1 MNEKMLNLFVFEEVI
16 EGIILMMF
24 VYEVGNEDKMFDLE
38 EINDDLMFVFNEEYV
53 ILMLMLVVKNKNMM
67 YWFYIELY

>member
-1 MNEKMLNLFVFEEVI
+1 MNEKMLNLFVFEEEI
-16 EGIILMMF
+16 KGIILIMF

-53 ILMLMLVVKNKNMM
+53 SLMLMLVEKNKNMM

>member
-1 MNEKMLNLFVFEEVI
+1 MNEKMLKLFVFEEEI
-16 EGIILMMF
+16 KGIILMMF
-24 VYEVGNEDKMFDLE
+24 VYEVGNEDIMFDLE

-53 ILMLMLVVKNKNMM
+53 ILMLMLVEKNKNMM

>member
-53 ILMLMLVVKNKNMM
+53 ILMLMLVEKNKNMM

>member
-1 MNEKMLNLFVFEEVI
+1 MLNLFVFEEVI

-53 ILMLMLVVKNKNMM
+53 ILMLMLVEKKKNMM

>member
-24 VYEVGNEDKMFDLE
+24 VYEVGNEDIMFDLE
-38 EINDDLMFVFNEEYV
+38 EINDDLMLF
-53 ILMLMLVVKNKNMM
+53 LMKSML
-67 YWFYIELY
+67 F

>member
-1 MNEKMLNLFVFEEVI
+1 MNEKMLKLFVFEEEI
-16 EGIILMMF
+16 KGIILMMF

-53 ILMLMLVVKNKNMM
+53 ILMLMLVEKKKNMM

>member
-53 ILMLMLVVKNKNMM
+53 ILMLMLVEKKKNMM